1 MIVKTVRNK
10 EKTARKMKALI
21 LQPPYSTDFTKA
33 EQYLEIEKKMLD
45 ACDDSADIIVCPEAC
60 DIPCLA
66 PSNEHYYSFVEKHNA
81 EILEYAAATAKRCN
95 AILFINANSRHEGGL
110 RNTTYAFDRSGNCVG
125 HYYKEHLTPGES
137 FKRKLDCA
145 YTFEPSEVTIIEI
158 EGLRFAFLTC
168 YDFYFYEMFSK
179 IAQARPDVIIGCS
192 HQRSDTHD
200 ALEIM
205 TRFLAYNTNA
215 YVLRSSVSMDENS
228 NIGGASMAVAP
239 DGRVLAN
246 LYSKVGIAE
255 VEFDP
260 HAKYYKPAGFG
271 NPPSAHWE
279 YIEKG
284 RRPWKYRS
292 AGPDMIKPNDLLP
305 YPRTCAHRGFNSV
318 APENSMPAFGAA
330 IAMGAEE
337 IEFDLWDTKD
347 HEIVSIHDSK
357 LDRVSDG
364 TGKVYDHTYEELLQ
378 FDFGKKKD
386 EAYSGMKI
394 LRFEE
399 ILQKFAGK
407 VIMNVHIKTRTNDV
421 LLEDWYIKKLIGL
434 IDKYDCR
441 KYVYFMTGND
451 NLLAQLRDAAPDICR
466 CTGGG
471 KEPWRIVDR
480 AIELGCTKVQLF
492 KPYFNQEMIDKAH
505 ANGILCNVFWSDDA
519 EECERFLDMGID
531 CILTND
537 YNRISQIVAKRK
549 KYGGVL

>member
-1 MIVKTVRNK
+1 
-10 EKTARKMKALI
+10 
-21 LQPPYSTDFTKA
+21 
-33 EQYLEIEKKMLD
+33 
-45 ACDDSADIIVCPEAC
+45 
-60 DIPCLA
+60 
-66 PSNEHYYSFVEKHNA
+66 
-81 EILEYAAATAKRCN
+81 
-95 AILFINANSRHEGGL
+95 
-110 RNTTYAFDRSGNCVG
+110 
-125 HYYKEHLTPGES
+125 
-137 FKRKLDCA
+137 
-145 YTFEPSEVTIIEI
+145 
-158 EGLRFAFLTC
+158 
-168 YDFYFYEMFSK
+168 
-179 IAQARPDVIIGCS
+179 
-192 HQRSDTHD
+192 
-200 ALEIM
+200 
-205 TRFLAYNTNA
+205 
-215 YVLRSSVSMDENS
+215 MDENS

-330 IAMGAEE
+330 VAMGAEE
-337 IEFDLWDTKD
+337 IEFDLWDTVD
-347 HEIVSIHDSK
+347 HEIVSTHDSK

-364 TGKVYDHTYEELLQ
+364 TGKVYDHTYDELLQ
-378 FDFGKKKD
+378 LDFGKKKN

-407 VIMNVHIKTRTNDV
+407 VIMNVHIKTRTNEV
-421 LLEDWYIKKLIGL
+421 PLEDWYIEKLIAL

-451 NLLAQLRDAAPDICR
+451 TVLAQLRDAAPDICR

-480 AIELGCTKVQLF
+480 AIELGCSKVQLF

-505 ANGILCNVFWSDDA
+505 ANGILCNVFYADDV